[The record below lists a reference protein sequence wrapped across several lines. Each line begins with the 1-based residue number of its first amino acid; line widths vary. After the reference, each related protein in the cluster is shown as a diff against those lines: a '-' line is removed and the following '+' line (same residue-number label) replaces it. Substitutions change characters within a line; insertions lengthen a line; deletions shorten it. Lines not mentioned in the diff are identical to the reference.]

1 MHPPET
7 MTSDILVLVSAVD
20 LRVSALV
27 VTLLRYF
34 FFTVAL
40 DLVFLII
47 PIVISAN
54 EIRQER
60 RKQERAGKDFE
71 YSLLQWEAKKFK
83 YEWNSWGGDK
93 INDNLDLT
101 MLGSMGIFRNHGA
114 ETTSRPL
121 RFSPRG
127 SPMPWLFA
135 SGSSRRSWPLFV
147 CCLC

>member
-1 MHPPET
+1 MSSNGAKT
-7 MTSDILVLVSAVD
+7 LVFAP
-20 LRVSALV
+20 
-27 VTLLRYF
+27 LRYF

-101 MLGSMGIFRNHGA
+101 LLSSMANFVSFSSTTTEPKQNPDHCGSL
-114 ETTSRPL
+114 SRC
-121 RFSPRG
+121 PR